1 MNKKTKVLLLSS
13 LSTVGILPLPL
24 LAARCGEGEVK
35 KELVDQLQTEIQLLS
50 NLNNNLLNVAPQIK
64 FHEQSDS
71 DSISKLANNT
81 KSEIESLRSKIQHDK
96 KLKKV
101 TYNTWKKEVQQ
112 VRSNINLIKKTIKD
126 RLFFFDEFYIKNKV
140 YWETITTTF
149 KDNIEQT
156 KFEQKYSEYNKVL
169 VTFLDNENW
178 NDDELNKIQS
188 KFKLFDDIYQ
198 LTIAKVIEPS
208 KQIVNNYMNDTFWKD
223 TVKQEKDSISQ
234 KLLDTASAVFENS
247 KDKASDYFFG
257 NYFIFKH
264 IDENLKFIKEL
275 LEAEI
280 AEKSKPISEKY
291 EAVKTKATAK
301 LGNTILS
308 EDDEK
313 KLKESSTTEEEKK
326 NLYQKFI
333 NEVIKKLTEKELA
346 ETSGVLKTLFS
357 DNPDPAE
364 NVFKGLPQNYKDLV
378 NKKNSSKNSIYVDYV
393 DNAINKAKKAIEV
406 PGTTLE
412 YAFKVKLE
420 IIDFYL
426 LIKNLGWLNSYDALK
441 TITNELKVKLAGAED
456 DEDIEKLNLKIKD
469 NLQKAEELLNSPLSG
484 NEALDEQRKVLE
496 NIKNHQKIKN
506 FINAN
511 EIRFAL
517 KQAEEKA
524 VHNVE
529 TRLDSYGNQL
539 VAQSTSP
546 NEMHNAFQ
554 TLLESQKKTIRSL
567 FTQFTNAIIGLQLKS
582 EDSKVMEEAL
592 LGFTELIN
600 TMTTVILEGAF
611 ELKDDTSS
619 GFDFLSKA
627 IQRKIKKI
635 TAALSDLIDKFAPV
649 VEKTYSALFYSILE
663 NEVLIKNIKKECLVE
678 FAQWNI
684 DYYVDK
690 IYGNDKKNPPVKSVI
705 PQVKEA
711 LEKIQSLDISDPKKM
726 LENELAPVL
735 IIWNN
740 LVKEQD
746 REGFKIFEKYYDHTT
761 ADKLFKEYYVP
772 ENQKKVKLFQDAIW
786 SLGAPIIDLGTGYK
800 TFYNVSVKLLK

>member
-169 VTFLDNENW
+169 VAFLDNENW

-247 KDKASDYFFG
+247 KDKTSDYFFG

-357 DNPDPAE
+357 DNPDPTE

-469 NLQKAEELLNSPLSG
+469 NLQKAEDLLNSPLSG

-772 ENQKKVKLFQDAIW
+772 ENQKKVKLFSDAIW